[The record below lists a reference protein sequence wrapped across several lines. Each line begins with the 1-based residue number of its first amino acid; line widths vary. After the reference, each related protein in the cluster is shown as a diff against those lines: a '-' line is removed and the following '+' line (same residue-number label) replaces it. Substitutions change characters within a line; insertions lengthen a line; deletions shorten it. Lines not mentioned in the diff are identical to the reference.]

1 MRDLSILIPARN
13 EMFLG
18 NTVEDI
24 LSNIEADTEIIVV
37 LDGQWPIEPMKQ
49 HQRLT
54 VVYLP
59 ESIGQRAATNLA
71 CKLSSAKYVAKCD
84 AHCAFGKGFDRILL
98 EDMQDDWTMVPAMH
112 NLHAF
117 NWRCAKCGNEWYQG
131 PTPTQCLK
139 ALNAK
144 GNKTEPSGCDG
155 KEFERKIYWEPNKK
169 PVSTAMR
176 FDENLHFQYWQE
188 YQKKQPGDLVET
200 MSILGAFWLLTREKY
215 WELNICDEG
224 HGGWGQQ
231 GTEVACKTWL
241 SGGRLIC
248 NKKTWFA
255 HLFRTQGG
263 DFGFPYQ
270 ITSKDVQKARDY
282 SKSLWVDNK
291 WPKAKHNLNWLIDK
305 FQPPGWIGGRNVIC

>member
-1 MRDLSILIPARN
+1 
-13 EMFLG
+13 MFLG

-24 LSNIEADTEIIVV
+24 LANIEANTEIIVV
-37 LDGQWPIEPMKQ
+37 LDGQWPVEPLKQ
-49 HQRLT
+49 HPRLT

-98 EDMQDDWTMVPAMH
+98 EDMQDDWTTAPAMH

-155 KEFERKIYWEPNKK
+155 KEFERKIYWEPNRK
-169 PVSTAMR
+169 PISTAMR

-188 YQKKQPGDLVET
+188 YQKKQPSDLVET
-200 MSILGAFWLLTREKY
+200 MSILGAFWLLTRGKY

-231 GTEVACKTWL
+231 GTEIACKTWL
-241 SGGRLIC
+241 SGGRLVC

-270 ITSKDVQKARDY
+270 ITGKDVQKAREY
-282 SKSLWVDNK
+282 SKSLWMDNK

-305 FQPPGWIGGRNVIC
+305 FQPPGWIGG